1 MLTDTHSKVF
11 NPVSKY
17 CVQTN
22 THKQKHD
29 NKVRNTSH
37 TLAQI
42 LSCFHLPSAF
52 PSILLIL
59 SISLSLTH
67 TLCCFIALHY
77 SLFLFLTHTPHTHT
91 YTHTHSQRERHW
103 KQHTH

>member
-11 NPVSKY
+11 NPVLMY
-17 CVQTN
+17 CVHTN

-67 TLCCFIALHY
+67 SVVFYCTTLFPLSLPPFLHLPPPFLAL
-77 SLFLFLTHTPHTHT
+77 SIIPTPHT
-91 YTHTHSQRERHW
+91 YTT
-103 KQHTH
+103 